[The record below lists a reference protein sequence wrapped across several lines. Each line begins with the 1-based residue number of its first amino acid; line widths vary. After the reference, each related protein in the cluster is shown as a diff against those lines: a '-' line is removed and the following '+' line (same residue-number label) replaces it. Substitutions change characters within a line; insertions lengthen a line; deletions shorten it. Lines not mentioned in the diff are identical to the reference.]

1 MQIIEKRA
9 TNRNNSNC
17 NNGTPLIEIKHS
29 FGTQKISAYQIQE
42 HNEKGLS
49 FLVPKS
55 EGYFR
60 SNTPIQFNI
69 NNNGNSRNNLTGTV
83 KYYQPHYDN
92 RGENYF
98 KIGVEIQDNYRNLPR
113 KQHKLRTQRYIPKN
127 GISPAI
133 SFTRGNNCYKY
144 SLIDVS
150 KYSAAFHCDTE
161 NMRDLNVNG
170 PLNNVKISFG
180 EKILYDGTCT
190 ISQAYEDA
198 QKKNRVV
205 IEPRHKLINIDLIE
219 KHETERSIASE
230 TTELI
235 EKNKTFKDINVDFI
249 AGVADLRILLEEFK
263 TYLETPKLKADLEKN
278 SELLELIYK
287 IFYPAVDGKIKH
299 IDRLVAKLDLDSEKT
314 APYKEYYQKHLRSL
328 FLAAPFINRIF
339 SKPSGY
345 PGDYEMINMV
355 HRNALEGKTPLDKLL
370 NKYASSIP
378 IAKTVRKRTEFFTNE
393 IKNLAQKN
401 STAKVLSIA
410 SGPALEFE
418 MLLKKYPK
426 LVDDVSITLLDQDIN
441 ALRFSQE
448 NLYKTRIETQS
459 KVKIDFIQKNI
470 GTYLKE
476 LNRNKIRK
484 NFDIVYASGLFDY
497 FDCKTS
503 KFVIKYLLKQTRP
516 GGKIIIANLSKDG
529 HDHRTILEFVGEW
542 YLIYRSRED
551 MVKLSEAI
559 PKGIDFEIKEIEKG
573 LCKFI
578 EIQV

>member
-1 MQIIEKRA
+1 MRIIEKR
-9 TNRNNSNC
+9 TYDRNNNYAKGNS
-17 NNGTPLIEIKHS
+17 LIEINHS
-29 FGTQKISAYQIQE
+29 FGTQKRSAYQIQE
-42 HNEKGLS
+42 LDEKGLS
-49 FLVPKS
+49 FLIPKS
-55 EGYFR
+55 EGYFIA
-60 SNTPIQFNI
+60 NTPIQFNI
-69 NNNGNSRNNLTGTV
+69 NNNGSSKANLTGTV
-83 KYYQPHYDN
+83 KYYHPHYDN
-92 RGENYF
+92 RGENFF
-98 KIGVEIQDNYRNLPR
+98 KIGVEIQDNYRNSPC
-113 KQHKLRTQRYIPKN
+113 KQHKLRTQRYISKN
-127 GISPAI
+127 GNSPVI
-133 SFTRGNNCYKY
+133 SFSRGNNCCKY
-144 SLIDVS
+144 SLIDIS

-170 PLNNVKISFG
+170 PLNNVKISLG
-180 EKILYDGTCT
+180 EKILFNGTCT

-205 IEPRHKLINIDLIE
+205 IEPRHKLINIDLIDM
-219 KHETERSIASE
+219 HEIETSIA
-230 TTELI
+230 TEVAKI
-235 EKNKTFKDINVDFI
+235 VESNKTFKGIDPDFKT
-249 AGVADLRILLEEFK
+249 GVADLRILLEEFK
-263 TYLETPKLKADLEKN
+263 TYLETPKLKTDLEKN
-278 SELLELIYK
+278 SELLEHIYK

-328 FLAAPFINRIF
+328 FMPAPFIHRIF
-339 SKPSGY
+339 FKPSGY

-355 HRNALEGKTPLDKLL
+355 HRNDLEGKNPLDKLL

-378 IAKTVRKRTEFFTNE
+378 IAQAVRKRTEFFTNE
-393 IKNLAQKN
+393 IKNIAQKN
-401 STAKVLSIA
+401 SSAKVLSIA

-459 KVKIDFIQKNI
+459 KVNIDFIHKNI
-470 GTYLKE
+470 GNYLKE
-476 LNRNKIRK
+476 LNRNKTRE

-497 FDCKTS
+497 FDFRTS

-542 YLIYRSRED
+542 YLTYRSKED

-559 PKGIDFEIKEIEKG
+559 PKGIDFEIKEIENG

-578 EIQV
+578 EIKV